1 MNHLSALE
9 QIIIGR
15 RKQLETY
22 AQKENASDFYI
33 NRENQLI
40 QSLTEIYNEFSLLK
54 HQDLWIRIETNWTNL
69 ENSDANFSGIQIQLR
84 THPEG
89 LLCNLPVNLYENGI

>member
-1 MNHLSALE
+1 MNHLSSLK
-9 QIIIGR
+9 QIILER
-15 RKQLETY
+15 RKLLEAY
-22 AQKENASDFYI
+22 AQKANANVIYI

-54 HQDLWIRIETNWTNL
+54 HQDLWKSIENNWKNL